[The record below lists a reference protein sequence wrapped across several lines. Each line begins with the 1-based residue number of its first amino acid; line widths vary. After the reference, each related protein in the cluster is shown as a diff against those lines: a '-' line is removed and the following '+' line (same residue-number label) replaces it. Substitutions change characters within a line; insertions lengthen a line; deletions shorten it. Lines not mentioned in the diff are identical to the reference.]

1 MLVFFYN
8 EVCCITNR
16 KTIMAKNKRVLVQE
30 TFSNH
35 SIELI
40 EGKILAHYKT
50 IREKKLKEGTLS
62 QEKIWSNLP
71 SMKMIIFIDNCF
83 PNPVKEKIF
92 RLMQPMISACQC
104 KVVCISNTVNGM
116 FTLTDKPVRNV
127 FITPPTQSPILFKN
141 VQHFIKATNP
151 DMVML
156 FSKEAYI
163 TDDIHCFQVKKDE
176 IFFTSK
182 KDKPMQEVCL
192 IDYEPFNETDDDDDD
207 DEIELDLEPIDEQAS
222 AIMISQ

>member
-16 KTIMAKNKRVLVQE
+16 KTIMAKSKKALVQE

-40 EGKILAHYKT
+40 ESKILAHYQK
-50 IREKKLKEGTLS
+50 IREEKLKDGTIS
-62 QEKIWSNLP
+62 QERIWSNLP
-71 SMKMIIFIDNCF
+71 SMKIIVFIDNRF
-83 PNPVKEKIF
+83 SNVVKEKIF

-104 KVVCISNTVNGM
+104 KVICISNTVNGM

-127 FITPPTQSPILFKN
+127 FITTPYRSPILFKN
-141 VQHFIKATNP
+141 VKHFIDATTP

-156 FSKEAYI
+156 FSTEAHI
-163 TDDIHCFQVKKDE
+163 TDDIYCFQIKKDE

-182 KDKPMQEVCL
+182 SNKPMEEVCL
-192 IDYEPFNETDDDDDD
+192 MDFEQNDEDFEQEPQPVTEKEISSSFELELE
-207 DEIELDLEPIDEQAS
+207 DEI
-222 AIMISQ
+222 

>member
-8 EVCCITNR
+8 KVCCITNR
-16 KTIMAKNKRVLVQE
+16 KTIMAKIKKVVAQE

-40 EGKILAHYKT
+40 ESKILAHYQK
-50 IREKKLKEGTLS
+50 IREERLKEGTIS

-71 SMKMIIFIDNCF
+71 SMKMIVFIDNRF
-83 PNPVKEKIF
+83 PNAVKEKIF

-104 KVVCISNTVNGM
+104 KVICISDNVNGM
-116 FTLTDKPVRNV
+116 FTLTEKPVRNV
-127 FITPPTQSPILFKN
+127 FITTPYRSPILFKN
-141 VQHFIKATNP
+141 VQHFIEATNP

-156 FSKEAYI
+156 FSTEAHI
-163 TDDIHCFQVKKDE
+163 TDDIYCFQVKKDE

-182 KDKPMQEVCL
+182 SNKPMQEVCL
-192 IDYEPFNETDDDDDD
+192 MDYEPV
-207 DEIELDLEPIDEQAS
+207 DEYEQPYPELITEGEEI
-222 AIMISQ
+222 